1 MIDCEHL
8 VLPRNQWRWEA
19 YLGGR
24 EFLNRPAQPGPG
36 PCFAAENT
44 VRKEWTP
51 ENAMAEQD
59 IAPATRQRIRLSGG
73 TELSFMTAGEPSKPA
88 VLLLHGTPNSSRM
101 FSNVA
106 PALAQAAYVIAP
118 DLPGHGESDV
128 LPAVSFPAIG
138 LAISE
143 LLDRLAI
150 GPRFIYLHDLGA
162 PVGLQIA
169 MQAPE
174 RVLGLIV
181 QNANAHRTGW
191 GPGWAATRAY
201 WAHPTRENETLATA
215 HLTLEGTRDTY
226 ISGVPADVAER
237 ILPERWEEDWRV
249 MNLPG
254 HMDTQRALI
263 RDYGNYAARFDAI
276 AQFLERWQ
284 PPALMVWGRHDI
296 YFDLAEVLSWMR
308 ALPRMEA
315 HVLDAG
321 HLLLETHAAVAV
333 SLMLDFIRRTTRAH
347 T

>member
-1 MIDCEHL
+1 M
-8 VLPRNQWRWEA
+8 
-19 YLGGR
+19 
-24 EFLNRPAQPGPG
+24 RPP
-36 PCFAAENT
+36 
-44 VRKEWTP
+44 
-51 ENAMAEQD
+51 
-59 IAPATRQRIRLSGG
+59 TRQRLRLSGG
-73 TELSFMTAGEPSKPA
+73 TELSFIAAGEASKPA

-101 FSNVA
+101 FRDVVTT
-106 PALAQAAYVIAP
+106 LAQAAYVIAP
-118 DLPGHGESDV
+118 DLPGCGESDV

-138 LAISE
+138 QAISE

-150 GPRFIYLHDLGA
+150 GPRFIYLHDWGA

-191 GPGWAATRAY
+191 GPGWATTRAY
-201 WAHPTRENETLATA
+201 WSHPTAKNEAAVTA

-226 ISGVPADVAER
+226 ISGVPSEVAGQIPAEH
-237 ILPERWEEDWRV
+237 WEEDWRV

-263 RDYGNYAARFDAI
+263 ADYKNYAARFGAI
-276 AQFLERWQ
+276 AKYLERWQ

-315 HVLDAG
+315 HVLDGG
-321 HLLLETHAAVAV
+321 HLLLETHAAAAV
-333 SLMLDFIRRTTRAH
+333 PLMLDFIRRTTRDR